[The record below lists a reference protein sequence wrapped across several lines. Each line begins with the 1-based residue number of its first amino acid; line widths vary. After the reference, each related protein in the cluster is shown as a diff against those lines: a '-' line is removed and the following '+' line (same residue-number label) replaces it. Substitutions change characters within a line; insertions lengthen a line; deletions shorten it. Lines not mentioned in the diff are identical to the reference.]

1 MARYNAG
8 VEKILCDGELMYMS
22 DEDFANLYKKILSSP
37 EEVENRR
44 KILAQASQNF
54 NNVSAA
60 KKFIELFDIMTR
72 KKI

>member
-1 MARYNAG
+1 
-8 VEKILCDGELMYMS
+8 MS